1 MLRLSLNIFK
11 QLNHH
16 FQSLSVSPLTL
27 CVCAFLF
34 SFTVSANHLWANKL
48 HHIWWFLQLGAL
60 PLSRSFTVCVC
71 VCSLKGKS
79 VWCSETSVE
88 SVIIWLKRRTLYS
101 TSKWTFELS
110 IWSQNCRISGY
121 LTCTLNHWFY
131 WYSSNNLVTVC
142 SVFIDNFNNNLFFVF

>member
-60 PLSRSFTVCVC
+60 PPLSFFHCVCVC
-71 VCSLKGKS
+71 VCSLKGKR

-88 SVIIWLKRRTLYS
+88 SVIIWLKRGTLYS
-101 TSKWTFELS
+101 TSKLTFELFIS
-110 IWSQNCRISGY
+110 SQNCRISGY
-121 LTCTLNHWFY
+121 LTWFY
-131 WYSSNNLVTVC
+131 WYSSNNLVTV
-142 SVFIDNFNNNLFFVF
+142 FIAHFNNNNNLFFVF